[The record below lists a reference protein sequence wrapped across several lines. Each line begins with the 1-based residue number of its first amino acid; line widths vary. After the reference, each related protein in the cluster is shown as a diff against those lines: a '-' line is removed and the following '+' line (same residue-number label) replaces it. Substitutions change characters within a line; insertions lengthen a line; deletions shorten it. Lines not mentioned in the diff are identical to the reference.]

1 MNQTST
7 RDGST
12 EPFKRSPWPVPQR
25 VAPPPRACYGR
36 ATMLL
41 RTLSPPP
48 AEALPRLPPGA
59 TILQVLPSLNSGGVE
74 RGAVEMAEAITLAG
88 GRALV
93 ASAGGRMVRLVEHAG
108 GEHVWLDLMTR
119 DPLSIWANAGRVAS
133 LVRARGVAL
142 VHARSRA
149 PAWSAWL
156 ATRRTGTPLV
166 TTWHG
171 VHGEEFPGKRH
182 YNAVLARG
190 ARVIAISD
198 YVAAQVAGRHGV
210 GPDRL
215 RVIPRGVDV
224 AAFDPGAVSGERLH
238 RLAAAWRL
246 PDGMRVVMLPARL
259 ARWKGHAVML
269 DALARLGRED
279 VCAVLVGAG
288 EGGRYGAELAVRAAR
303 LGLDGRLRL
312 VGHCDDMPAALLLAD
327 AVVSASLRPE
337 PFGRVVIEA
346 QAMGRPVIA
355 AEGGGA
361 AETIEPGATGWR
373 VPPGDAA
380 ALAATLSVVLA
391 LRPEERTALGRQAR
405 AAVLAGFTA
414 ARMQAATLA
423 VYNELLG

>member
-1 MNQTST
+1 M
-7 RDGST
+7 
-12 EPFKRSPWPVPQR
+12 
-25 VAPPPRACYGR
+25 ALA
-36 ATMLL
+36 AMLL
-41 RTLSPPP
+41 RTLPPPP
-48 AEALPRLPPGA
+48 AEALPLLPPGA
-59 TILQVLPSLNSGGVE
+59 TILQVLPSLASGGVE
-74 RGAVEMAEAITLAG
+74 RGTVEMAEAITRAG

-93 ASAGGRMVRLVEHAG
+93 ASAGGPMVRLVEHVG

-119 DPLSIWANAGRVAS
+119 DPLSIWRNAGRLAS
-133 LVRARGVAL
+133 LVRSERVAL

-156 ATRRTGTPLV
+156 AARRTTTPLV

-190 ARVIAISD
+190 GRVIAISGF
-198 YVAAQVAGRHGV
+198 VAAQVAGRHGV

-224 AAFDPGAVSGERLH
+224 AAFDPAAVSGARLH
-238 RLAAAWRL
+238 RLASAWRL
-246 PDGMRVVMLPARL
+246 PEGVRVVMLPARL
-259 ARWKGHAVML
+259 ARWKGHAVLL
-269 DALARLGRED
+269 DALALLGQAD
-279 VCAVLVGAG
+279 VCAVMVGA
-288 EGGRYGAELAVRAAR
+288 EGRRGRYGTELVAQAGR
-303 LGLDGRLRL
+303 LGLGGRLRL

-346 QAMGRPVIA
+346 QAMGRAVIA
-355 AEGGGA
+355 ADGGGA

-373 VPPGDAA
+373 VPAGDAA
-380 ALAATLSVVLA
+380 ALAATLAVVLA
-391 LRPEERTALGRQAR
+391 LRPEERAALGAQAR

>member
-1 MNQTST
+1 
-7 RDGST
+7 
-12 EPFKRSPWPVPQR
+12 
-25 VAPPPRACYGR
+25 
-36 ATMLL
+36 MLL
-41 RTLSPPP
+41 RTLPPP
-48 AEALPRLPPGA
+48 LAEALPRLPPGA
-59 TILQVLPSLNSGGVE
+59 TILQVLPSLMSGGVE
-74 RGAVEMAEAITLAG
+74 RGTVEMAEAITRAG

-93 ASAGGRMVRLVEHAG
+93 ASAGGPMVRAVEHAG
-108 GEHVWLDLMTR
+108 GEHVWIDLMTR
-119 DPLSIWANAGRVAS
+119 DPLSVWRNAGRLAS
-133 LVRARGVAL
+133 LVRSRRVAL

-156 ATRRTGTPLV
+156 AARRTATPLV

-171 VHGEEFPGKRH
+171 VHGEDFPGKRQ

-198 YVAAQVAGRHGV
+198 FVAAQVAGRHGV

-224 AAFDPGAVSGERLH
+224 AAFDPAVVSGARLH

-246 PDGMRVVMLPARL
+246 PDGMGVVMLPARL
-259 ARWKGHAVML
+259 ARWKGHAVLL
-269 DALARLGRED
+269 DALALLGRTD
-279 VCAVLVGAG
+279 VCAVLVGAEDGRGRHG
-288 EGGRYGAELAVRAAR
+288 EELMARAAR
-303 LGLDGRLRL
+303 LGLSGRLRL

-346 QAMGRPVIA
+346 QAMGRAVIA

-361 AETIEPGATGWR
+361 AETIEPGVTGWR
-373 VPPGDAA
+373 VPAGDAA
-380 ALAATLSVVLA
+380 ALAATLAVVLA
-391 LRPEERTALGRQAR
+391 LRQDERAALGAQAR
-405 AAVLAGFTA
+405 AAVLARFTA

>member
-1 MNQTST
+1 M
-7 RDGST
+7 
-12 EPFKRSPWPVPQR
+12 
-25 VAPPPRACYGR
+25 ALA
-36 ATMLL
+36 AMLL
-41 RTLSPPP
+41 RTLPPP
-48 AEALPRLPPGA
+48 AEALPPLPPGA
-59 TILQVLPSLNSGGVE
+59 TILQVLPSLASGGVE
-74 RGAVEMAEAITLAG
+74 RGTVEMAEAITRAG

-93 ASAGGRMVRLVEHAG
+93 ASAGGPMVRLVEHVG

-119 DPLSIWANAGRVAS
+119 DPLSIWRNAGRLAS
-133 LVRARGVAL
+133 LVRSERVAL

-156 ATRRTGTPLV
+156 AARRTATPLV

-171 VHGEEFPGKRH
+171 VHGEEFPGKRR

-190 ARVIAISD
+190 GRVIAISGF
-198 YVAAQVAGRHGV
+198 VAAQVAWRHGV

-224 AAFDPGAVSGERLH
+224 AAFDPAVVSGARLH
-238 RLAAAWRL
+238 RLASAWRL
-246 PDGMRVVMLPARL
+246 PEGVRVVMLPARL
-259 ARWKGHAVML
+259 ARWKGHAVLL
-269 DALARLGRED
+269 DALALLGQAD
-279 VCAVLVGAG
+279 VCAVLVGA
-288 EGGRYGAELAVRAAR
+288 EGGRGRYGAELVAQAAR
-303 LGLDGRLRL
+303 LGLGGRLRL

-346 QAMGRPVIA
+346 QAMGRAVIA
-355 AEGGGA
+355 ADGGGA

-373 VPPGDAA
+373 VPAGDAA
-380 ALAATLSVVLA
+380 ALAATLAVVLA
-391 LRPEERTALGRQAR
+391 LRPEERAALGAQAR